1 MPERKGPLILM
12 AVAVVLLLV
21 GLFVMKEMVEDSL
34 DEDAAPAARALPA
47 HI

>member
-21 GLFVMKEMVEDSL
+21 GLFVMKELVEGSL
-34 DEDAAPAARALPA
+34 DEDAAPAPRALPA
-47 HI
+47 QI